1 MKEKWLNDLQARIQK
16 EYHVSAPEGLLDNIK
31 SEMLRRGI
39 TPKHSRQQKSRIVP
53 LWLYSSI
60 SIAAMVIIG
69 LYLFNASTNSSLL
82 SDQAVTMLDHKAS
95 TTPNLTIKKTHSQDY
110 TLSNTLKHSGASA
123 MVISI
128 LEHPAFYSVS
138 VQDNGTGCS
147 DTEPCVKGIG
157 LTVLSE
163 IAARHNGTIH
173 FYSQDG
179 FKVHIT
185 FPKK

>member
-1 MKEKWLNDLQARIQK
+1 MQVNALQYITVQDEVKTNLNMLQHSLEAGLTEIRNCLHNLHNDSFDLQTGIEKLIASSTQTLHIRLTCKTETMPYTLKYDILSVIK
-16 EYHVSAPEGLLDNIK
+16 EC
-31 SEMLRRGI
+31 
-39 TPKHSRQQKSRIVP
+39 
-53 LWLYSSI
+53 
-60 SIAAMVIIG
+60 
-69 LYLFNASTNSSLL
+69 
-82 SDQAVTMLDHKAS
+82 
-95 TTPNLTIKKTHSQDY
+95 
-110 TLSNTLKHSGASA
+110 LSNTLKHSGASA